1 MHVLLLLAALL
12 AAAETSFVVQPPPGW
27 SDVTASR
34 AGGNVVCSLKGP
46 ETSSFVLTRI
56 EPIAMENRAAVR
68 NLLLEVL
75 RELEKRSQLGLKPA
89 TNLLTATFSNGL
101 TAQYIRAEAKDK
113 PKVILAVTRF
123 HDAYLMATLVS
134 AVPDTL
140 LPSIMGGIRAAGP
153 AAGRGS
159 LDSVDGQLTFPAL
172 AGGLAGRELS
182 ARERKANFV
191 AALRGMDSEL
201 LVVKLVDDNTPID
214 DQPELVRQTVAAVQG
229 AVPSTQTPLRR
240 LATSAGT
247 EVVYGAVELQDK
259 KRFAAGYMPWAYWG
273 YSVVAKGPRA
283 EELLSEAL
291 AGVKPGPGAQPG
303 LVAATPRLPASRERR
318 LLQAGFGLLLI
329 ALAAGL
335 WRWRAKKG

>member
-1 MHVLLLLAALL
+1 MPVLVLLAALL
-12 AAAETSFVVQPPPGW
+12 FAAETSFVVQPPPGW

-34 AGGNVVCSLKGP
+34 AGGNVVSSLKGP

-56 EPIAMENRAAVR
+56 EPIALENRAAVR

-75 RELEKRSQLGLKPA
+75 RELDRRSQLGLKPA
-89 TNLLTATFSNGL
+89 TNLMTATFSNGM

-123 HDAYLMATLVS
+123 HDSYLLATLVS

-140 LPSIMGGIRAAGP
+140 LPSMLGGVRASGT

-159 LDSVDGQLTFPAL
+159 LDSLDGQLTFPPL
-172 AGGLAGRELS
+172 PGLTARELS
-182 ARERKANFV
+182 PRERKADFV
-191 AALRGMDSEL
+191 AALKGMESEL
-201 LVVKLVDDNTPID
+201 LVVKLVDDNTPIA

-229 AVPSTQTPLRR
+229 AVPSTQSSLRR
-240 LATSAGT
+240 LTTPAGT
-247 EVVYGAVELQDK
+247 ELVYGAVELQDK
-259 KRFAAGYMPWAYWG
+259 TRFAAGYMPWAYWG
-273 YSVVAKGPRA
+273 YSAVAKGPRA
-283 EELLSEAL
+283 EELLSEAF
-291 AGVKPGPGAQPG
+291 AGLKAGPGAQAG

-318 LLQAGFGLLLI
+318 LLQGAFGVLLI
-329 ALAAGL
+329 ALAAAL